1 MGIISVIQVLIKQT
15 ADGLGAVIAHIRRLV
30 FYWAWCIHKVR
41 TQLITADTLP
51 AWNSALMSLLLFTH
65 IPTPAA
71 ISVFTPVGTCMK
83 YAIPASQLMI
93 TMPAYFLGNRT
104 GEQPIM
110 YAISLKVRCSFN
122 PF

>member
-41 TQLITADTLP
+41 TQLIAADTLP
-51 AWNSALMSLLLFTH
+51 A
-65 IPTPAA
+65 
-71 ISVFTPVGTCMK
+71 
-83 YAIPASQLMI
+83 
-93 TMPAYFLGNRT
+93 
-104 GEQPIM
+104 M